1 MIKITFPD
9 QTVKEFEDGVTPLQ
23 VAESISPRFA
33 QDVLVAKVGEEM
45 YDLTRV
51 ITADSTIEFFKWDS
65 PEGKHAFWHSSAHLL
80 AEALLRGYMTFVDRL
95 DQKVEFGLFNEG
107 QFVVVV
113 CTDDGTSLFGI

>member
-65 PEGKHAFWHSSAHLL
+65 PEGKHAFWHSCQPFAGDAVVADSMA
-80 AEALLRGYMTFVDRL
+80 ADGDLRQGHGGERR
-95 DQKVEFGLFNEG
+95 KE
-107 QFVVVV
+107 
-113 CTDDGTSLFGI
+113 